1 VSKTLRTPPVIFTL
15 GEIRLL
21 KSLYHELSLDE
32 LAILLRKSSK
42 DITALVRELGLKREE
57 VHNG

>member
-1 VSKTLRTPPVIFTL
+1 VIFTL